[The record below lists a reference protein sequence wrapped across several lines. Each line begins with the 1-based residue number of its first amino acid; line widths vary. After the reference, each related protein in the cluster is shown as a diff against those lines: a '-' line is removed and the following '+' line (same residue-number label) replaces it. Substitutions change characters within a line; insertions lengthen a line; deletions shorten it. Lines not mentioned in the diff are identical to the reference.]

1 MACVGSV
8 KHPTRSNQPWELDG
22 LYTIEKTDGIEYR
35 GKFFCAQ
42 RIIDFVIEEAAKTD
56 TETIEVVVSCM
67 HGRGGVGGREGHD
80 MQLGLAL
87 TLFAVS
93 SLRPSQA
100 MHLSVYRDLLR
111 RDFAV
116 PSRGAQY
123 NKGTLYRYV

>member
-67 HGRGGVGGREGHD
+67 HGRGGVGWEGGRD
-80 MQLGLAL
+80 TICSLGWLSHCL
-87 TLFAVS
+87 LFLLCVR
-93 SLRPSQA
+93 LRPC
-100 MHLSVYRDLLR
+100 
-111 RDFAV
+111 
-116 PSRGAQY
+116 
-123 NKGTLYRYV
+123 T